1 MRNFLYLMTIAGLTL
16 GSCTS
21 NSKDNGYKKAY
32 DLSQKAGDHV
42 SSSQILLQWV
52 ANDSSIGQWA
62 YDSLAFY
69 HYYYAANPATVR
81 NPSVSLFYVEKGLAL
96 NGKNEFL
103 KDIKGKLLLEQGK
116 DTLSYN
122 TFMELWN
129 TTNNYSYYWDMAFI
143 ETARGKMNVV
153 DSMIQVIMKAPDNLT
168 KKVKMEHLQA
178 QVIEEVPAKAAFLYL
193 NALLQNSR
201 RDMIGSAESI
211 KEALQIA
218 PKFYAA
224 QRFIVDMQ
232 RAASQAQGGNR

>member
-1 MRNFLYLMTIAGLTL
+1 MRNIFFIIIIASFA
-16 GSCTS
+16 SCTQKAS
-21 NSKDNGYKKAY
+21 NENAYKKAY
-32 DLSQKAGDHV
+32 DLAQKSGDHLA
-42 SSSQILLQWV
+42 SSHVLLQWV
-52 ANDSSIGQWA
+52 ANDSTISKWA
-62 YDSLAFY
+62 FDSLAFY
-69 HYYYAANPATVR
+69 HYYYSANPSTVR
-81 NPSVSLFYVEKGLAL
+81 NPSVAMFYVDKGLSI
-96 NGKNEFL
+96 NDQNEFL

-116 DTLSYN
+116 DTLSYEM
-122 TFMELWN
+122 FESLWKS
-129 TTNNYSYYWDMAFI
+129 TKNYSYYWDMAFI
-143 ETARGKMNVV
+143 ETARGKV
-153 DSMIQVIMKAPDNLT
+153 DAVDMMIKEVLKAPDNLT

-232 RAASQAQGGNR
+232 RAAAQAQGGR

>member
-1 MRNFLYLMTIAGLTL
+1 MRNFLFLITILGFAL
-16 GSCTS
+16 GSCSS
-21 NSKDNGYKKAY
+21 NSTDNGYKKSY
-32 DLSQKAGDHV
+32 DLAQKAGDHV
-42 SSSQILLQWV
+42 TSSQILLQWV
-52 ANDSSIGQWA
+52 ANDSTIGKWA

-81 NPSVSLFYVEKGLAL
+81 NPSVAMFYVDKGLSI
-96 NGKNEFL
+96 NSNNEFL

-122 TFMELWN
+122 MFMDLWK
-129 TTNNYSYYWDMAFI
+129 TTKNYSYYWDMAFI
-143 ETARGKMNVV
+143 ETARGRMDVV
-153 DSMIQVIMKAPDNLT
+153 DSMIQEIKKAPDNLT
-168 KKVKMEHLQA
+168 KKVRMEHLQA

-201 RDMIGSAESI
+201 RDMMGSAESI

-232 RAASQAQGGNR
+232 RAASQAQGVQR

>member
-1 MRNFLYLMTIAGLTL
+1 MRNFFYLIIIAGLTL
-16 GSCTS
+16 GSCSS
-21 NSKDNGYKKAY
+21 NSKENGYKKAY
-32 DLSQKAGDHV
+32 ELSQKAGDHV

-52 ANDSSIGQWA
+52 ANDSSISNWA

-81 NPSVSLFYVEKGLAL
+81 NPSVSMSYVEKGLSM
-96 NGKNEFL
+96 NGNNEFL

-116 DTLSYN
+116 DTLSNN

-129 TTNNYSYYWDMAFI
+129 TTKNYSYYWDMAFI

-232 RAASQAQGGNR
+232 RAASQAQGGSR

>member
-1 MRNFLYLMTIAGLTL
+1 MKNFFYILLLAVTFTA
-16 GSCTS
+16 CTQN
-21 NSKDNGYKKAY
+21 NSQNPYKKAY
-32 DLSQKAGDHV
+32 DLAQKSGDHV
-42 SSSQILLQWV
+42 ASSQILLQWV
-52 ANDSSIGQWA
+52 ANDSTIDKWA

-81 NPSVSLFYVEKGLAL
+81 NPSVAMFYADKGLSV
-96 NGKNEFL
+96 NNQNEFL

-116 DTLSYN
+116 DTLSYEM
-122 TFMELWN
+122 FESLWKA
-129 TTNNYSYYWDMAFI
+129 TKNYSYYWDMAFI
-143 ETARGKMNVV
+143 ETARGRLDVV
-153 DSMIQVIMKAPDNLT
+153 DKMIQEVLNAPDNLT

-201 RDMIGSAESI
+201 RDMMGSAESI
-211 KEALQIA
+211 KASLQLA

-232 RAASQAQGGNR
+232 RAASQAQGNR